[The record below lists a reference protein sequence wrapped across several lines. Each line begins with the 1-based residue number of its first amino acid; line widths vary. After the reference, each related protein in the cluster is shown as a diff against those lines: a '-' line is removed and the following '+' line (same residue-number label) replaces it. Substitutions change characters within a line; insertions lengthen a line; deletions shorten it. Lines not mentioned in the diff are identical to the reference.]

1 MYYHFLC
8 WSGKSHLC
16 TLATL
21 GCILLELFMFSLL
34 SLPWDLWLHFKH
46 HRHCYTCPSARQTWP
61 LWSVIIGKEMI
72 FYVLLCRYQCK
83 SLPFRN
89 ISSPIN
95 QNTSNWQACHH
106 LPISELHMKSLR
118 FTLKVTD
125 FDFCLTLKGLHQPQ
139 KLIRP
144 YQVFL

>member
-1 MYYHFLC
+1 
-8 WSGKSHLC
+8 
-16 TLATL
+16 
-21 GCILLELFMFSLL
+21 
-34 SLPWDLWLHFKH
+34 
-46 HRHCYTCPSARQTWP
+46 
-61 LWSVIIGKEMI
+61 MI

-144 YQVFL
+144 YQVFLQCLVLRNTPVIGFMRITFKLIQKRAYQIEKNTEKGTYRALMIMLKQYRKNHLLVQHSLL